1 MAMTVITD
9 EARET
14 EAELVDGAV
23 LIDPAYLPTAIGWD
37 LKPEGLCRGD
47 VCMPVRDRDVLYVD
61 ERVDLARVAEA
72 LDRPFL
78 VEDGVAAL
86 GEPRAIRRMAAGGL
100 QAPEFA
106 LPDLDGRVRHL
117 GEWQGKKKLLV
128 TFATWCG
135 CRHDLP
141 GWQALQDEL
150 ADTGLQVIATA
161 LDEDAER
168 VRPYAEG
175 IEFPV
180 LVDREHTLSETYAI
194 TNVPTVVWIDED
206 EHIVR
211 PNTTMFGDDT
221 WVEFTGVSS
230 EPSMAAIRRWARDG
244 EVDVSPDEARA
255 AVEDLSPELE
265 EARLRFRIGA
275 HLARTGDTAGAERQL
290 TRATE
295 LAPDDLTI
303 WRAAMPLL
311 GDDPFGEAFFAKF
324 EEWQARGAPFN
335 GLAPMT

>member
-1 MAMTVITD
+1 MITD
-9 EARET
+9 EARPT
-14 EAELVDGAV
+14 SAEEVDGTV
-23 LIDPAYLPTAIGWD
+23 LLDADDLDGAIGWT

-47 VCMPVRDRDVLYVD
+47 ICVPVADRDALFVG
-61 ERVDLARVAEA
+61 ERLDLARVADA

-78 VEDGVAAL
+78 ADDGVAAL
-86 GEPRAIRRMAAGGL
+86 GEPRWIRRRASADL
-100 QAPEFA
+100 QAPDFA
-106 LPDLDGRVRHL
+106 LPDLDGQVHHL
-117 GEWQGKKKLLV
+117 DEWHGKKKVLV

-135 CRHDLP
+135 CRYDLP

-168 VRPYAEG
+168 VRPFAEG
-175 IEFPV
+175 IEMPI

-206 EHIVR
+206 EQIVR

-221 WVEFTGVSS
+221 FVEFTGVSS

-244 EVDVSPDEARA
+244 EVDVAPDEAKG
-255 AVEDLSPELE
+255 AVEDLTPELE

-275 HLARTGDTAGAERQL
+275 HLARTGDAAGAERQL
-290 TRATE
+290 LAATE
-295 LAPDDLTI
+295 LAPDDLTV

-324 EEWQARGAPFN
+324 EEWTERGAPFN
-335 GLAPMT
+335 GLPPVS